1 MRRAHSFSIVLLTA
15 LLGLAACHREPAA
28 PPNTTPEGAVRADLV
43 LTRNGDFDGLLRST
57 LPIAD
62 YQAWRKEWEQ
72 AKGQQPAPTAQQ
84 RAQFAQMMQK
94 LTEPGAE
101 DKLYKQL
108 QPQLADFRKQHA
120 KDMPML
126 IGILQAAG
134 NNIVQNSAE
143 LSASQKQQ
151 ATEALTALAAW
162 AQTADFTDAAKAK
175 QAIGVICDTARKLDL
190 KTLDQLRVLDYAQTM
205 KKYGEGWDGLKHLLK
220 IYGLDLDASFDG
232 ARVETLSHDAAH
244 ARVRETFVLAGK
256 PIVSEVNLVRQGG
269 HWYDADRLAAWRK
282 RHETTSASSAIE
294 SKPATPMI
302 PPMPAPPSGAS
313 SSFPT
318 KPAAAT
324 TAGH

>member
-1 MRRAHSFSIVLLTA
+1 MRLTQSFPIVLLIA
-15 LLGLAACHREPAA
+15 LLALAACHREPTA

-57 LPIAD
+57 LPPAD
-62 YQAWRKEWEQ
+62 YQVWRKEWEQ
-72 AKGQQPAPTAQQ
+72 AKGRQPAPTAQQ
-84 RAQFAQMMQK
+84 RAQFTQMMQK

-126 IGILQAAG
+126 IGILLAAG

-151 ATEALTALAAW
+151 ATEALAALAAW
-162 AQTADFTDAAKAK
+162 AQTADFTDATRAK

-190 KTLDQLRVLDYAQTM
+190 KTLDHLRALDYAQTM
-205 KKYGEGWDGLKHLLK
+205 KKYGGGWDGLKRLLK

-232 ARVETLSHDAAH
+232 AKVEALSHDASR

-256 PIVSEVNLVRQGG
+256 PIVSEVNLLMQDG

-282 RHETTSASSAIE
+282 RHAAAAAPSASE
-294 SKPATPMI
+294 SEPATPMTA
-302 PPMPAPPSGAS
+302 PMPTPTPPSS
-313 SSFPT
+313 PPSP
-318 KPAAAT
+318 AT
-324 TAGH
+324 TATVGH

>member
-1 MRRAHSFSIVLLTA
+1 MRRVHSLILITLIA
-15 LLGLAACHREPAA
+15 LLGLAACHREPTA

-57 LPIAD
+57 LPSAD
-62 YQAWRKEWEQ
+62 YQAWRKEWGQ

-84 RAQFAQMMQK
+84 RVQFTQMMQK

-108 QPQLADFRKQHA
+108 QPQLADFRRQHA
-120 KDMPML
+120 RDMPML

-134 NNIVQNSAE
+134 NNIVQNSVE

-151 ATEALTALAAW
+151 ATEALAALAAW
-162 AQTADFTDAAKAK
+162 AQTADFTDATKAK

-190 KTLDQLRVLDYAQTM
+190 KTLDQLRALDYAQTM
-205 KKYGEGWDGLKHLLK
+205 NKYGEGWEGLKHLLK

-232 ARVETLSHDAAH
+232 AKVETLSHDASH
-244 ARVRETFVLAGK
+244 ARVRETYQLAGK
-256 PIVSEVNLVRQGG
+256 PIVGEVNLVMQDG

-282 RHETTSASSAIE
+282 RHEATAASSASE
-294 SKPATPMI
+294 SKPAMPMTA
-302 PPMPAPPSGAS
+302 PMPAAPSSAPS
-313 SSFPT
+313 LSPT
-318 KPAAAT
+318 KPAAAA
-324 TAGH
+324 TAEH